1 MAVMGVGQ
9 NGQVVQLRQLTWPP
23 PPPTGNKQGAWH
35 MTLNFTRF
43 FHFHCLPWGR
53 YHSGTR
59 IYRSGGQQPFTTLF
73 MTLLSA
79 QNEVNVNCKA
89 HRIERTPMSINP
101 VPFHNFLFLSSCL
114 YMTHLKSPLSP
125 LSPFPD
131 LNAILKPS
139 PSSWSFLNFTLNSIH
154 IDMPCSHF
162 WMSTD
167 LIFWFF
173 RSYFSWV

>member
-1 MAVMGVGQ
+1 MGVGR

-35 MTLNFTRF
+35 TTLNFTRF
-43 FHFHCLPWGR
+43 FQFQCLPWGR

-73 MTLLSA
+73 MNLSA

-89 HRIERTPMSINP
+89 HRIEQTPMTINP

-114 YMTHLKSPLSP
+114 YTTHLKSPPSP

-131 LNAILKPS
+131 LKAILKPS
-139 PSSWSFLNFTLNSIH
+139 PSSWSFLIFTLKSIH
-154 IDMPCSHF
+154 TDMPCSHF

-173 RSYFSWV
+173 RSYFNWV